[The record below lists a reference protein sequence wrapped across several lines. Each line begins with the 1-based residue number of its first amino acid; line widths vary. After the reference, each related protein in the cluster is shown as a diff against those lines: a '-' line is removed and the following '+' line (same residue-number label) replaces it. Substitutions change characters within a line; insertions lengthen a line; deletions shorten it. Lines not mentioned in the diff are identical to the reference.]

1 MIIHM
6 SYFEMQ
12 ECGISMVDE
21 LNLNEVS
28 KMSSTVT
35 KLLLNNR
42 TNQKL
47 LIKSYQFFLFF
58 FCKLVNFVFK
68 IFFLLI

>member
-35 KLLLNNR
+35 KLLLNNI

-47 LIKSYQFFLFF
+47 LIKIYQFFFF
-58 FCKLVNFVFK
+58 FFANSLTLSSR
-68 IFFLLI
+68 FFFY

>member
-58 FCKLVNFVFK
+58 FANSLTLSSR
-68 IFFLLI
+68 FFFY

>member
-47 LIKSYQFFLFF
+47 LIKSYQFFFFF

>member
-47 LIKSYQFFLFF
+47 LIKSYQFFFF